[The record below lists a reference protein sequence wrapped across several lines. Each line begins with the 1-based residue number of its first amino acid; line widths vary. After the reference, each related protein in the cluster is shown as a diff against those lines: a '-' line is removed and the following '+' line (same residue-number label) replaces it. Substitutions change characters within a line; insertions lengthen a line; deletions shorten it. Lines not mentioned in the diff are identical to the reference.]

1 MDHFYVSRTGSVFV
15 LTKLG
20 DRWYLAGDPIF
31 TDSQMLW
38 PVGVSANFKKISSY
52 IRKHLGLIELR

>member
-1 MDHFYVSRTGSVFV
+1 MDHFYVSRTGCIFV

-20 DRWYLAGDPIF
+20 DRWYLAGDPIL

-52 IRKHLGLIELR
+52 IKKHLGLIELR